1 MQTSRTVR
9 MTNKVSQ
16 HHRRN
21 SFFNKHHDNQKQHF
35 DLDVKRDKEHEP
47 SGCIIRSGSS
57 KPH

>member
-9 MTNKVSQ
+9 LTHKVSQ

-21 SFFNKHHDNQKQHF
+21 SFFNKHHDNQTHSNV
-35 DLDVKRDKEHEP
+35 LDVTRDKEHEP
-47 SGCIIRSGSS
+47 TGCTIRSGSS